1 MPDHFKPLDRYTL
14 FLLPPSVQDWL
25 PQDHLARYVVDLV
38 GKLDM
43 TPIRASYAGRGSE
56 AYQPEMMVA
65 LLFYGYATGT
75 FSSRKLE
82 RATYDSVA
90 VRYITANQHPEHD
103 TISNFRLRFLPQVQ
117 ACFEQIL
124 LIAAES
130 GLLKVGRVSID
141 GTKVKANA
149 SKHHALSYGHAT
161 KLERRIKN
169 EVQRLMRMAQKA
181 DSRER
186 PDGLDIPA
194 ELARRED
201 RLKAIDEAKARI
213 REREE
218 QRIAAER
225 AEYERKMNAR
235 REREN
240 ETGKKTK
247 GRRPKPPSRAL
258 DPKAQINL
266 TDEESRI
273 MPSAEGMVQA
283 YNAQAVVDCASQLVL
298 SAEVSQRPTDR
309 TLLAD
314 AVAACQALPQEL
326 GVVGELLADA
336 GYFSEGNVVL
346 CEAARITPFISFGR
360 ESHAGGLARF
370 CMPKDL
376 PDDASPVDRARHRLT
391 TPAGRATYGQRKATA
406 EPVFGTIKQALGFRQ
421 FLLRGVEK
429 ARGEW
434 KLINAAR
441 NIKRMERLR
450 APGMTAWAW

>member
-1 MPDHFKPLDRYTL
+1 MPDHFKSLDRDTL

-38 GKLDM
+38 GKLDL

-90 VRYITANQHPEHD
+90 VRFITANQHPEHD
-103 TISNFRLRFLPQVQ
+103 TISNFRLRFLPRLQ
-117 ACFEQIL
+117 AYFEQIL

-161 KLERRIKN
+161 KLERRIKR
-169 EVQRLMRMAQKA
+169 EVQRLMRMAEKA
-181 DSRER
+181 DASER
-186 PDGLDIPA
+186 PDGLDLPA

-201 RLKAIDEAKARI
+201 RLKSIDAAKARI
-213 REREE
+213 RKREE

-225 AEYERKMNAR
+225 AEYERKMKAR
-235 REREN
+235 SEREQ
-240 ETGKKTK
+240 ETGKKPK
-247 GRRPKPPSRAL
+247 GPRPKPPSRAH
-258 DPKAQINL
+258 DPRAQINL

-273 MPSAEGMVQA
+273 MPSADGVVQA
-283 YNAQAVVDCASQLVL
+283 YNAQAVVDCQSQLVL
-298 SAEVSQRPTDR
+298 SAELSQRPTDR
-309 TLLAD
+309 RLLAD
-314 AVAACQALPQEL
+314 AVAACQALPHEL
-326 GVVGELLADA
+326 GIVTELLADA
-336 GYFSEGNVVL
+336 GYSSEGNVML
-346 CEAARITPFISFGR
+346 CEAAGITPFISFGR

-370 CMPKDL
+370 RTPQEL
-376 PDDASPVDRARHRLT
+376 PGGASPIDRARHRLT
-391 TPAGRATYGQRKATA
+391 TPAGRAAYGQRKATV
-406 EPVFGTIKQALGFRQ
+406 EPVFGTIKQTLGFRQ

-434 KLINAAR
+434 KLVNAAR
-441 NIKRMERLR
+441 NIKRMMRLQAR
-450 APGMTAWAW
+450 GTTAWAW